1 LKHTRSTLEQAN
13 IYYIGPGPSGGNEM
27 SRRTWLDNA
36 FWETS
41 EKMMLNCI
49 LELEDDVGRVT
60 RQVMK
65 INKFDREGNENP
77 DFFEVVNA
85 VTEEVISKNT
95 EERRARK
102 KAEAEEAKQ
111 REIEHAKARKLEKLF
126 EYKLET
132 FEVEEI
138 KNSKNRAL
146 KSKLR
151 RAKSKV
157 EVDLY
162 AMMILAEELRKKE
175 EEEASGEN

>member
-1 LKHTRSTLEQAN
+1 
-13 IYYIGPGPSGGNEM
+13 M

-41 EKMMLNCI
+41 EKQMINCI

-65 INKFDREGNENP
+65 INRYDKEGNENP
-77 DFFEVVNA
+77 DFIEVVDS
-85 VTEEVISKNT
+85 VTEEVVNKNT
-95 EERRARK
+95 EDRRIRK
-102 KAEAEEAKQ
+102 KAEAEEQKQ

-138 KNSKNRAL
+138 KNSKNRPL

-162 AMMILAEELRKKE
+162 AMMILAEELKKKE
-175 EEEASGEN
+175 EEEANGKE